1 MKKKVFILFTVLL
14 VAALALFMFAA
25 CDDNSQKGGTGT
37 NTDGGTGT
45 DTSQKT
51 FYENMT
57 FDYLYGVIDSA
68 KNYTIVTEEKDYDV
82 SDAASPVVWLEVLSM
97 VVDNET
103 NISYAETTNTKG
115 GETYTLKEYVYESG
129 AVEYLISLNNY
140 TIGENGEPIKNESGN
155 FALKSAEKKAPTEP
169 FEITLGDMG
178 NESFNDFASYT
189 IKSDNL
195 FYMYIYNNLSY
206 ENGKVIPMPM
216 EGCTAELIIED
227 ESFGVIYHFIENGKT
242 IKDYSLVIKNV
253 NKSALTSVPDE
264 VKAFESEAVEK

>member
-82 SDAASPVVWLEVLSM
+82 SNPDSPVVWSQVLSI

-103 NISYAETTNTKG
+103 DITYAETINTKD
-115 GETYTLKEYVYESG
+115 GETYTLKEYDYSSG
-129 AVEYLISLNNY
+129 TVQYLISLMNY
-140 TIGENGEPIKNESGN
+140 TIGENSEPIKNEGGN
-155 FALKSAEKKAPTEP
+155 FALKSAEKKAPTKPIE
-169 FEITLGDMG
+169 FTLG
-178 NESFNDFASYT
+178 
-189 IKSDNL
+189 L
-195 FYMYIYNNLSY
+195 L
-206 ENGKVIPMPM
+206 GKRV
-216 EGCTAELIIED
+216 
-227 ESFGVIYHFIENGKT
+227 
-242 IKDYSLVIKNV
+242 
-253 NKSALTSVPDE
+253 LTSLLRIR
-264 VKAFESEAVEK
+264 

>member
-57 FDYLYGVIDSA
+57 FDYLYGLINSA
-68 KNYTIVTEEKDYDV
+68 ENYTIVTDEKDYDV
-82 SDAASPVVWLEVLSM
+82 SGADSPVVWSEVLSI
-97 VVDNET
+97 VVDNAT
-103 NISYAETTNTKG
+103 DITYAETINTKD
-115 GETYTLKEYVYESG
+115 GETYTMKEYIYQSDS
-129 AVEYLISLNNY
+129 VEYLISLNNY
-140 TIGENGEPIKNESGN
+140 TIGENGAPIKNESGN
-155 FALKSAEKKAPTEP
+155 FVLKSAEKKAPAES
-169 FEITLGDMG
+169 IDKTLGDMG

-195 FYMYIYNNLSY
+195 FYSYIYTYLLY
-206 ENGKVIPMPM
+206 VDGKVIPMPF

-227 ESFGVIYHFIENGKT
+227 ESFGVIYHFIEDGKT

-253 NKSALTSVPDE
+253 NKSAMSSIPDE

>member
-1 MKKKVFILFTVLL
+1 MKKKVLILFSVLL

-45 DTSQKT
+45 DTAQKT
-51 FYENMT
+51 FYEDMT
-57 FDYLYGVIDSA
+57 FDYLYGLINSA
-68 KNYTIVTEEKDYDV
+68 ENYTIVTDEKDYDV
-82 SDAASPVVWLEVLSM
+82 SDAASPVVWSEVLSM

-140 TIGENGEPIKNESGN
+140 TIGENGEPIKNEGGN

-195 FYMYIYNNLSY
+195 FYMYIYIFLSY

-227 ESFGVIYHFIENGKT
+227 ESFGVIYHFIEDGKT
-242 IKDYSLVIKNV
+242 VKDYSLVIKNV

>member
-1 MKKKVFILFTVLL
+1 MKKKFLFLLSVVLVVSL
-14 VAALALFMFAA
+14 TAVIFVA
-25 CDDNSQKGGTGT
+25 CDNVPGGT
-37 NTDGGTGT
+37 NPDNGGA
-45 DTSQKT
+45 DTTEKT
-51 FYENMT
+51 FYEDMT

-68 KNYTIVTEEKDYDV
+68 KNYTIVTEEKEYDV
-82 SDAASPVVWLEVLSM
+82 SNPDSPVVWSQVLSI

-103 NISYAETTNTKG
+103 DITYAETINTKD
-115 GETYTLKEYVYESG
+115 GETYTLKEYDYSSG
-129 AVEYLISLNNY
+129 TVQYLISLMNY
-140 TIGENGEPIKNESGN
+140 TIGENNEPIKNEGGN
-155 FALKSAEKKAPTEP
+155 FALKSAEKKAPTKP

-178 NESFNDFASYT
+178 NESFNEFASYT

-195 FYMYIYNNLSY
+195 FYMYIYNFLSY

-216 EGCTAELIIED
+216 EGCTGELIIED

-253 NKSALTSVPDE
+253 NKSAMSSIPDE

>member
-45 DTSQKT
+45 DTAQKT
-51 FYENMT
+51 FYEDMT

-68 KNYTIVTEEKDYDV
+68 KNYTIVIDEKDYDV
-82 SDAASPVVWLEVLSM
+82 SNPDSPVVWSQVLSI

-103 NISYAETTNTKG
+103 NISYAETINTKD
-115 GETYTLKEYVYESG
+115 GETYTIKEYIYQSG
-129 AVEYLISLNNY
+129 SVEYLISLNNF
-140 TIGENGEPIKNESGN
+140 TIGENGAPIKNESGN
-155 FALKSAEKKAPTEP
+155 FVLKSAEKKAPAES
-169 FEITLGDMG
+169 IDMTLGDIG
-178 NESFNDFASYT
+178 NESFNEFATYT
-189 IKSDNL
+189 VKSDNL
-195 FYMYIYNNLSY
+195 FYQYIYTYLFY
-206 ENGKVIPMPM
+206 EGGKIVPATV
-216 EGCTAELIIED
+216 EGTTAELIIED
-227 ESFGVIYHFIENGKT
+227 DSFGVMFHFIEDGKT
-242 IKDYSLVIKNV
+242 VKDYSLLIKNV

>member
-1 MKKKVFILFTVLL
+1 MKRKFLVLL
-14 VAALALFMFAA
+14 SVLLIVILSAVVFAA
-25 CDDNSQKGGTGT
+25 CNGSGKNNSNPSDKGE
-37 NTDGGTGT
+37 
-45 DTSQKT
+45 SQT
-51 FYENMT
+51 PETESPMFYEDMT
-57 FDYLYGVIDSA
+57 FDYLYGLINSA
-68 KNYTIVTEEKDYDV
+68 ENYTIVTDEKDYDV
-82 SDAASPVVWLEVLSM
+82 SGADSPVVWSEVLSM

-140 TIGENGEPIKNESGN
+140 TIGENGEPIKNEGGN

-195 FYMYIYNNLSY
+195 FYMYIYNFLSY

-216 EGCTAELIIED
+216 EGCTGELIIED

-253 NKSALTSVPDE
+253 NKSAMSSIPDE

>member
-14 VAALALFMFAA
+14 VAALALFIFAA

-57 FDYLYGVIDSA
+57 FDYLYGLINSA
-68 KNYTIVTEEKDYDV
+68 ENYTIVTDEKDYDV
-82 SDAASPVVWLEVLSM
+82 SGADSPVVWSEVLSI
-97 VVDNET
+97 VVDNAT
-103 NISYAETTNTKG
+103 DITYAETINTKD
-115 GETYTLKEYVYESG
+115 GETYTIKEYIYQSDS
-129 AVEYLISLNNY
+129 VEYLISLNNF
-140 TIGENGEPIKNESGN
+140 TIGENGAPIKNESGN
-155 FALKSAEKKAPTEP
+155 FVLKSAEKKAPAES
-169 FEITLGDMG
+169 IDMTLGDMG

-195 FYMYIYNNLSY
+195 FYMYIYNFLSY

-216 EGCTAELIIED
+216 EGCTGELIIED

-253 NKSALTSVPDE
+253 NKSAMSSIPDE